1 MFKEDT
7 IAAIT
12 TGISNAGVGIIRISG
27 DRACEITDRVFQAEN
42 KKKKASNMKS
52 YTAAFG
58 KIYDGD
64 DLIDESILL
73 VMKAPHT
80 YTCEDVCE
88 LQCHGGIVVL
98 RKILDLV
105 LRNGARAAEPGEFT
119 KRAFLGGRIDMSQ
132 AESVMSLINAK
143 NDFAVRT
150 SVDQLQGRLKN
161 TIVNMREKI
170 LYNVAFIESAL
181 DDPEHYSL
189 DGFPDKLRMI
199 IDDILIQVEGLINT
213 FDNGKILSEGINTVI
228 VGKPNAGKSSLLN
241 MFVGEDRAIVTDME
255 GTTRDTLSEIVN
267 VRGITLNIID
277 TAGIRETDD
286 LVEKIGV
293 DKAIKSVDKADLVL
307 YVVDGS
313 VELDENDQRII
324 EKIRDKNVIVIIN
337 KSDLEIKIERDAICR
352 YIDAEVIQLSAMTGD
367 GSEELYDMLNKMF
380 FEGSLSYN
388 DQLYITNARHK
399 NELVCT
405 KNALEKVIESIDM
418 GMEEDFFSIDMMD
431 AYEHLGLIIGE
442 TARDDLADKIF
453 KDFCMG
459 K

>member
-199 IDDILIQVEGLINT
+199 IDD
-213 FDNGKILSEGINTVI
+213 
-228 VGKPNAGKSSLLN
+228 
-241 MFVGEDRAIVTDME
+241 TD
-255 GTTRDTLSEIVN
+255 
-267 VRGITLNIID
+267 
-277 TAGIRETDD
+277 
-286 LVEKIGV
+286 
-293 DKAIKSVDKADLVL
+293 
-307 YVVDGS
+307 
-313 VELDENDQRII
+313 
-324 EKIRDKNVIVIIN
+324 
-337 KSDLEIKIERDAICR
+337 
-352 YIDAEVIQLSAMTGD
+352 
-367 GSEELYDMLNKMF
+367 
-380 FEGSLSYN
+380 
-388 DQLYITNARHK
+388 
-399 NELVCT
+399 
-405 KNALEKVIESIDM
+405 
-418 GMEEDFFSIDMMD
+418 
-431 AYEHLGLIIGE
+431 
-442 TARDDLADKIF
+442 
-453 KDFCMG
+453 
-459 K
+459 